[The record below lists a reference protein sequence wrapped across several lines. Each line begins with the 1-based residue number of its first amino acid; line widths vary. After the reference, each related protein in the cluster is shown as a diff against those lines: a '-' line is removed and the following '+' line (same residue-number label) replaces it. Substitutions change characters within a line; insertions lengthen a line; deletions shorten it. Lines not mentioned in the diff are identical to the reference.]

1 MRTGELIALEWEDI
15 DCEHKDMRINKT
27 HNRGKTSAP
36 KTKNSNIVNDI
47 LPIVEKYLKEQRN
60 LLG

>member
-1 MRTGELIALEWEDI
+1 MSSHSRAISSPVLNLV
-15 DCEHKDMRINKT
+15 KRDMRINKT